1 MEFPVLGYL
10 SFISF
15 FIPAIIGSAR
25 WRVIN
30 RQMKIFACYCI
41 GSSVF
46 TGIEFILAKQKIQN
60 HYFININYLMELVMI
75 NLFYYSAV
83 VNARLKRA
91 ILWGSIAFAV
101 YWIYDNIVCINRE
114 GINELTATISK
125 GIMIITSVFLVV
137 DRLGK
142 IKAPLTDSSVFW
154 VAAAVIL
161 YCSGSIFI
169 LAFSNTLM
177 KLDLQ
182 YFVMVWNINWGLV
195 IVSNMLFAGSFF
207 QKYL

>member
-1 MEFPVLGYL
+1 MKFPVLGYL

-15 FIPAIIGSAR
+15 FIPAIIGIVR
-25 WRVIN
+25 WRVSN

-41 GSSVF
+41 SSSVF

-60 HYFININYLMELVMI
+60 HYFIDINYLMELVMI

-83 VNARLKRA
+83 NNVHLKRA
-91 ILWGSIAFAV
+91 ILWGSIAFAA
-101 YWIYDNIVCINRE
+101 YWIYDNVLFMNQE
-114 GINELTATISK
+114 AINELTATISK
-125 GIMIITSVFLVV
+125 GIMIITSVLLVF
-137 DRLGK
+137 DRFGK
-142 IKAPLTDSSVFW
+142 LEAPLTDSSVFW
-154 VAAAVIL
+154 VVAAVIL

-169 LAFSNTLM
+169 LAFSNALM

-182 YFVMVWNINWGLV
+182 YFVMLWNINWGLV